1 MRPSQYLRDVSL
13 DTEKKLASQTTVKIP
28 KQLELLEMPETS
40 HYKVNKLSIHFSEA
54 VLFSEV
60 DVVLNHLSEFMTET
74 ICAYVS

>member
-40 HYKVNKLSIHFSEA
+40 HYKVNKLSVHFYRGLA
-54 VLFSEV
+54 IL
-60 DVVLNHLSEFMTET
+60 
-74 ICAYVS
+74 